1 MLRVFINTDLEGISG
16 IGRAEYIKG
25 TLNRPDLVA
34 EARKLLAEDINACVA
49 GCFDAG
55 ADVVTVRDGHGGG
68 GNLKRRDID
77 DRANFIDGPMLEER
91 FQAIRDYDA
100 FMQIGSHAMAGT
112 SNAILEHSFSSA
124 SIQNCWLNGKPIG
137 EIGVLAYAAAEY
149 GVPCILVSGDDKAC
163 AEAREQIPEIITAEV
178 KKAYSC
184 FGGFF
189 PPLSVTHKLIHDK
202 AMEAIKA
209 FQAGKIP
216 LYKPALPC
224 TLRIQ
229 LVERGQVPHKL
240 PYKIIDARTYEVE
253 TPTVAQAFLQMW

>member
-1 MLRVFINTDLEGISG
+1 MLRVFINTDLEGVSG
-16 IGRAEYIKG
+16 VGRAEYIKG

-34 EARKLLAEDINACVA
+34 EARKLLAEDINACIA

-91 FQAIRDYDA
+91 FKILKEYDA
-100 FMQIGSHAMAGT
+100 FMQVGSHAMAGT
-112 SNAILEHSFSSA
+112 ANAILEHSFSSA
-124 SIQNCWLNGKPIG
+124 SYQNCWLNGTPIG

-149 GVPCILVSGDDKAC
+149 DVPCILVTGDDKAC
-163 AEAREQIPEIITAEV
+163 AEARAQMPEVVTAEV

-189 PPLSVTHKLIHDK
+189 PPLAVTHKLIHDK
-202 AMEAIKA
+202 AVEAIMA
-209 FQAGKIP
+209 FQNGAIP
-216 LYKPALPC
+216 VYRPTYPC
-224 TLRIQ
+224 TFRVELM
-229 LVERGQVPHKL
+229 ERGQVPHKL
-240 PYKIIDARTYEVE
+240 PYKIIDARTYEITMPSVE
-253 TPTVAQAFLQMW
+253 QVFLQMW

>member
-1 MLRVFINTDLEGISG
+1 MLRVFINTDLEGVSG
-16 IGRAEYIKG
+16 VGRGEYIKG
-25 TLNRPDLVA
+25 ALNRPDLVA
-34 EARKLLAEDINACVA
+34 EARKLLAEDINACVS

-91 FQAIRDYDA
+91 FRALRDYDA

-112 SNAILEHSFSSA
+112 ANAILEHSFSSA

-137 EIGVLAYAAAEY
+137 EIGVLAYTAAEY

-189 PPLSVTHKLIHDK
+189 PPLSITHKLIHDK

-216 LYKPALPC
+216 LYKPNYPC
-224 TLRIQ
+224 KLRIQ
-229 LVERGQVPHKL
+229 LIERGQVPHKS
-240 PYKIIDARTYEVE
+240 PYKIIDTRTYEVE
-253 TPTVAQAFLQMW
+253 TPSVEQAFLQMW